1 MEKIYKFL
9 IIDDESSV
17 VITIERLIKEQFNKV
32 DIVYAHSGESGI
44 KLAKEKLPEIIICDA
59 RMPSMLGLQVL
70 AEIRN
75 IKELEDSYFILMS
88 TESDRGM
95 LFEAFDR
102 GSDNYLYKPIRSDE
116 LLGRIKSAVRFVDLK
131 AQKREEYNLLLALA
145 KEVEGYAQD
154 AVKLAVKFMEAR
166 IPASFQTLK
175 VIADASIW
183 IAQFFDELKEDH
195 DRLKDLETAALLSF
209 SGRLSLPDNLLD
221 KPVIID
227 GKPSDNLM
235 YQVPIAAKNIVS
247 DIPRFENVGKIL
259 YHLYENQDGS
269 GFPDRLQSWQIPLES
284 RIIRVVIDF
293 NDMLRYFKLR
303 PKDVLYRLRQN
314 INRLYDH
321 RVITLF
327 EQFALSI
334 LKLEGPTSEKPVLL
348 SELKAGMTLTRD
360 IYSTNGLKILPIG
373 AILQES
379 IIEKIIS
386 INSSDPIL
394 GNIWVK
400 V

>member
-1 MEKIYKFL
+1 
-9 IIDDESSV
+9 
-17 VITIERLIKEQFNKV
+17 
-32 DIVYAHSGESGI
+32 
-44 KLAKEKLPEIIICDA
+44 
-59 RMPSMLGLQVL
+59 
-70 AEIRN
+70 
-75 IKELEDSYFILMS
+75 
-88 TESDRGM
+88 
-95 LFEAFDR
+95 
-102 GSDNYLYKPIRSDE
+102 
-116 LLGRIKSAVRFVDLK
+116 
-131 AQKREEYNLLLALA
+131 
-145 KEVEGYAQD
+145 
-154 AVKLAVKFMEAR
+154 
-166 IPASFQTLK
+166 
-175 VIADASIW
+175 
-183 IAQFFDELKEDH
+183 
-195 DRLKDLETAALLSF
+195 
-209 SGRLSLPDNLLD
+209 
-221 KPVIID
+221 
-227 GKPSDNLM
+227 
-235 YQVPIAAKNIVS
+235 
-247 DIPRFENVGKIL
+247 
-259 YHLYENQDGS
+259 
-269 GFPDRLQSWQIPLES
+269 
-284 RIIRVVIDF
+284 
-293 NDMLRYFKLR
+293 MLRYFKLR